1 MGTTAQPVEQS
12 LIGTGHVYYLRPA

>member
-1 MGTTAQPVEQS
+1 MGTTAQPVEHS